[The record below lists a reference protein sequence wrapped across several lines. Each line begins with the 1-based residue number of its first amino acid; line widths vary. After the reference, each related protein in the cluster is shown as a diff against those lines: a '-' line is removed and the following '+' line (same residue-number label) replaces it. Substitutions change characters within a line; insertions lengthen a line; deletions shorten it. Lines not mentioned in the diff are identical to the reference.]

1 MRTEK
6 NVLVVVMFMAGI
18 EPPTANEYVSSVINS
33 LLEVCPEAVLFE
45 DAINLSGIDINI
57 PITQHLSC
65 PIFAC

>member
-1 MRTEK
+1 MCME
-6 NVLVVVMFMAGI
+6 GI
-18 EPPTANEYVSSVINS
+18 EPPKANEYVSSVINS
-33 LLEVCPEAVLFE
+33 LLEVFPEAVLFE